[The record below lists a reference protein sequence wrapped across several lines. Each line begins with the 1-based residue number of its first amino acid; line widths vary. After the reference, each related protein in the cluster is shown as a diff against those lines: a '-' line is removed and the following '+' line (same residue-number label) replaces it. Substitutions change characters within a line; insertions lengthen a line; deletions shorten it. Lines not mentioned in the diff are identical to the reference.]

1 MAFEP
6 FNSVGGITVGI
17 PPIQVINENGIA
29 TLNGLDISGLAVL
42 GNVGNVRLY
51 GGENGYFL
59 QTDGEGRLTWAPA
72 GNSGNGNGVPGGAN
86 SQVQFNDDG
95 NFGGDAGF
103 TYDRVNNILTV
114 TGNIVSYNSTSNGI
128 VTANSFSGNI
138 VNVANIAANRITATG
153 NLSVGNAS
161 LGNLATAN
169 FYLGNGSLL
178 TGVTANF
185 ASYANI
191 VVASAQPNITSLG
204 TLTSLTITGP
214 AILGAVGNIRIT
226 GGLAGQVLTTNGNG
240 TLSWQSAP
248 AAVTATYVTANYQPN
263 ITSTGTLTV
272 LTVDGISTLGDIS
285 NVKISGGN
293 VGYLLATDGT
303 GNLSWQE
310 PIQTL
315 PGGSNTQI
323 QFNDDNTFAGSN
335 VLTFD
340 KNANTLQIDGNLIAN
355 SFQLGTGIFQW
366 SKSYIFHASTASS
379 SLGQVLYSIP
389 VAGVSGVEFEIM
401 ATEPAGPSRQFCKIS
416 SIYYEGVVQ
425 YNEYAT
431 LIINGGVGNYE
442 VDYDPGDISTPPSI
456 QLKVSPSSSNSITY
470 KILVQVLAD

>member
-86 SQVQFNDDG
+86 SQVQFNNDG

-114 TGNIVSYNSTSNGI
+114 TGNIVSYNSTSNGV

-138 VNVANIAANRITATG
+138 VNVANIAANRITASG

-191 VVASAQPNITSLG
+191 IVANSQPNITSLG
-204 TLTSLTITGP
+204 TLTSLTISGS
-214 AILGAVGNIRIT
+214 ANLGSVANLRIT
-226 GGLAGQVLTTNGNG
+226 GGNPGQVLTTNGNG
-240 TLSWQSAP
+240 VLSWQSAP
-248 AAVTATYVTANYQPN
+248 AASTATYVTANYQPN

-272 LTVDGISTLGDIS
+272 LDVNGISTLGDVS
-285 NVKISGGN
+285 NVKINGGN
-293 VGYLLATDGT
+293 LGYILSTDGT
-303 GNLSWQE
+303 GNLSWQQ
-310 PIQTL
+310 PTTTL

-323 QFNDDNTFAGSN
+323 QFNSDNTFAGSTS
-335 VLTFD
+335 LTFD
-340 KNANTLQIDGNLIAN
+340 TDTNTLQIDGNLIAN
-355 SFQLGTGIFQW
+355 SFQIGTGIFQW
-366 SKSYIFHASTASS
+366 SKSYIYHASTASS
-379 SLGQVLYSIP
+379 SIGQVIYSIP
-389 VAGVSGVEFEIM
+389 AAGVSGVEFEIM

-416 SIYYEGVVQ
+416 SIYYEGTVQ

-442 VDYDPGDISTPPSI
+442 VEYDPGDISTPPSI